1 MDGGHGM
8 LTVKLDKVTPPSVDG
23 RDWLELTVADTGS
36 GIEAQFLDRIFEP
49 YFSTKEKTS
58 GTGMGLAMV
67 HGIVSRQGGSIKVES
82 TVGEGS
88 VFRVYLPIA
97 QKDTAV
103 EQVVSMG
110 ELQVGSGSILLVDD
124 EEQVVQVTG
133 EILQSLGYNVV
144 GRTVSQDALQLF
156 SRSPHDFDLVITDL
170 TMPGLTGLELSEGMK
185 RVRSDIP
192 IILFTGYSDQ
202 VSKDAAVQAG
212 IDEYCMKPIS
222 MRELSTVVGRFLGT
236 DTN

>member
-1 MDGGHGM
+1 
-8 LTVKLDKVTPPSVDG
+8 
-23 RDWLELTVADTGS
+23 
-36 GIEAQFLDRIFEP
+36 
-49 YFSTKEKTS
+49 
-58 GTGMGLAMV
+58 
-67 HGIVSRQGGSIKVES
+67 
-82 TVGEGS
+82 
-88 VFRVYLPIA
+88 VYLPIA

-144 GRTVSQDALQLF
+144 GRTVSKDALQLF